1 MVFGSAES
9 MRVVIGTLLLVG
21 ALALLILYAMVATVL
36 RP

>member
-9 MRVVIGTLLLVG
+9 MHVVIGTLLLVG

>member
-1 MVFGSAES
+1 MVFGSTES